1 MPKNQILTKI
11 FTLIA
16 LNICIC
22 MEYLMSNRI
31 HPVLSHQHGVKMR
44 PSAVKKNEQISAH
57 TIQYLAFC
65 ATLTQLTAIY

>member
-31 HPVLSHQHGVKMR
+31 HPVLSHQHGVETH
-44 PSAVKKNEQISAH
+44 PSADKKMSKSAH
-57 TIQYLAFC
+57 TIQHLALC

>member
-44 PSAVKKNEQISAH
+44 PSAVKKIKKSAH
-57 TIQYLAFC
+57 SIQHLALC

>member
-1 MPKNQILTKI
+1 
-11 FTLIA
+11 
-16 LNICIC
+16 

-44 PSAVKKNEQISAH
+44 PIAVKKIKKSAH
-57 TIQYLAFC
+57 SIQHLALC